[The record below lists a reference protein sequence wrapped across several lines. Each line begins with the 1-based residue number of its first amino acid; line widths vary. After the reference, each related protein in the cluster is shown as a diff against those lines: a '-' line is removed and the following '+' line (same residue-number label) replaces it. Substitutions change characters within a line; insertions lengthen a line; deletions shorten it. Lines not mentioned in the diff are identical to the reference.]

1 MVPSCLTRPSKS
13 TTHLFD
19 HRHPTR
25 GRAEEE
31 EAVVEEETAA
41 GAATEAA
48 VPVLRTKGT
57 KIPYDLLSPL
67 L

>member
-1 MVPSCLTRPSKS
+1 
-13 TTHLFD
+13 LFD
-19 HRHPTR
+19 HRHQTR